1 VCGIYSSSQLL
12 RSARPATPT
21 PSPRAGGGEG
31 RKKERTGAS
40 KPQGNRQAN
49 LVASQPFSLTGEISP
64 KTEIKDKIKR
74 SDFQGFQISIS
85 RSGGNKIVKVAIF
98 LYLVLIV

>member
-1 VCGIYSSSQLL
+1 VCGIYSSSHLQ
-12 RSARPATPT
+12 RSASPATPT

-31 RKKERTGAS
+31 RKKERTRAS

-64 KTEIKDKIKR
+64 KTEINKNKNEVIFKGFKFQSPEGGEIK
-74 SDFQGFQISIS
+74 Q
-85 RSGGNKIVKVAIF
+85 
-98 LYLVLIV
+98 